1 MDSMNRTYRTCRT
14 YGMSYRSYRSYRSY
28 SWNPHRQSYGYRG
41 SFSGGAFDIEVTVL
55 RSQEQERDEH
65 AKPRAPLRGHKAGFG
80 GPDLFRAHADAG
92 VGESYPGFASV
103 IAQGAADGER
113 AAVRHGLHRVVY
125 DVAERLEDQIAVYE
139 HYYVVRD
146 RRLDSR
152 PRREAQNVRL
162 RSYLVDERM
171 QLMRPRVDLLH
182 LSRDLH
188 RALDDVG

>member
-1 MDSMNRTYRTCRT
+1 MNRTYMTTYRT
-14 YGMSYRSYRSYRSY
+14 YRTPHKSYKSFKSHSRDP
-28 SWNPHRQSYGYRG
+28 NRQSNSYRG
-41 SFSGGAFDIEVTVL
+41 SFSRGAFDIEVTVL

-80 GPDLFRAHADAG
+80 GPDLFRAHADSG
-92 VGESYPGFASV
+92 VGESYPGFAPV

-125 DVAERLEDQIAVYE
+125 DVPEGLEDQIAVYE
-139 HYYVVRD
+139 HNYVVRD
-146 RRLDSR
+146 RRLDAR
-152 PRREAQNVRL
+152 LRREAPNVRL
-162 RSYLVDERM
+162 RSDLVDERM